1 MKYNIYKI
9 FPSKCLNEK
18 SNFRRIALMRKVYK
32 VLSMTRFDVADR
44 LSSNFGYTTEDS
56 INKAVTLTEDEMEH
70 MAGKIEDALCDG
82 IGFWEALDNY
92 ISNCMD
98 IKRVK

>member
-1 MKYNIYKI
+1 
-9 FPSKCLNEK
+9 
-18 SNFRRIALMRKVYK
+18 MRKAYK

-44 LSSNFGYTTEDS
+44 LSSNFGYTTEES
-56 INKAVTLTEDEMEH
+56 IDEAVTLTEDEMEH

-82 IGFWEALDNY
+82 IGFWEAIDDY
-92 ISNCMD
+92 ISDYMD